1 MPANGRWLLIWET
14 VDESEARTL
23 YDCVDLFRTE
33 PERVIFPNI
42 DPVVHIG
49 PWALEFGPL
58 ALRWYALAY
67 VAGIL
72 LGWRYAVRLTQTASV
87 WGGRTPTA
95 TPLQIDDLV
104 LWITLG
110 IILGGRLGYIL
121 FYMLMNAD
129 QRAWL
134 AAHPMDV
141 FKIWEGGMSFH
152 GGFLGVCAAV
162 ALFARRNQID
172 ILRLGD
178 LIAPVAPIGIFFGRI
193 ANFINGELWGR
204 VTDGPFGIIFCNET
218 IQANHPQRIC
228 PAGPDPRHPSQ
239 LYEAG
244 LEGLAL
250 FLILAFAAYRLK
262 WLRRRGALVATF
274 LLGYGLARLSLENV
288 RNPDLGMP
296 EFPLGLTMGMM
307 LSIPMILAGGWL
319 LWKALKEPIQDDAKT
334 HEPA

>member
-1 MPANGRWLLIWET
+1 M
-14 VDESEARTL
+14 
-23 YDCVDLFRTE
+23 
-33 PERVIFPNI
+33 IFPNI

-72 LGWRYAVRLTQTASV
+72 LGWRYAIRLTQTASV
-87 WGGRTPTA
+87 WGGRAPTA
-95 TPLQIDDLV
+95 TALQIDDLV

-121 FYMLMNAD
+121 FYMLMNDD

-134 AAHPMDV
+134 LAHPMDV

-162 ALFARRNQID
+162 ILFARQQKID
-172 ILRLGD
+172 MLRLGD
-178 LIAPVAPIGIFFGRI
+178 LIAPVAPIGLFFGRI

-204 VTDGPFGIIFCNET
+204 VTDSPLGIIFCNET
-218 IQANHPQRIC
+218 IKANHPQHIC
-228 PAGPDPRHPSQ
+228 PAGPLPRHPSQ

-250 FLILAFAAYRLK
+250 FLIMGFAIYRLK

-274 LLGYGLARLSLENV
+274 MLGYGLARLSLENV
-288 RNPDLGMP
+288 RNPDIGMP

-319 LWKALKEPIQDDAKT
+319 LWKALKEPIQDDSET

>member
-1 MPANGRWLLIWET
+1 MP
-14 VDESEARTL
+14 
-23 YDCVDLFRTE
+23 
-33 PERVIFPNI
+33 FPDI

-49 PWALEFGPL
+49 SFALQWGPL

-72 LGWRYAVRLTQTASV
+72 LGWRFAVRMTRTPGL
-87 WGGRTPTA
+87 WGGRAPTA
-95 TPLQIDDLV
+95 TPVQIDDLV

-110 IILGGRLGYIL
+110 IILGGRIGYIL
-121 FYMLMNAD
+121 FYMLLNQD
-129 QRAWL
+129 QRIWL

-152 GGFLGVCAAV
+152 GGFLGVCAAI

-172 ILRLGD
+172 MLKLGD
-178 LIAPVAPIGIFFGRI
+178 LIAPVAPIGLFFGRI

-204 VTDGPFGIIFCNET
+204 PTDGPFGIVFCNAT
-218 IQANHPQRIC
+218 IQANHPQHIC
-228 PAGPDPRHPSQ
+228 PAGPFPRHPSQ

-244 LEGLAL
+244 LEGLLL
-250 FLILAFAAYRLK
+250 FLILVFCVYRLK
-262 WLRRRGALVATF
+262 WLQRRGAVVAMF
-274 LLGYGLARLSLENV
+274 LISYGVFRLSLENV

-296 EFPLGLTMGMM
+296 DFPLGLTMGML
-307 LSIPMILAGGWL
+307 LSTPMILIGGWL
-319 LWKALKEPIQDDAKT
+319 LWKALREPVPPVEEA

>member
-1 MPANGRWLLIWET
+1 M
-14 VDESEARTL
+14 
-23 YDCVDLFRTE
+23 
-33 PERVIFPNI
+33 IFPNI

-49 PWALEFGPL
+49 PWALEWGPL

-72 LGWRYAVRLTQTASV
+72 LGWRFAVRMVRTPSL

-121 FYMLMNAD
+121 FYMLMNEE
-129 QRAWL
+129 QRIWL
-134 AAHPMDV
+134 FAHPLDV

-152 GGFLGVCAAV
+152 GGFLGVCAAI
-162 ALFARRNQID
+162 ALFARQQKID
-172 ILRLGD
+172 MLKLGD
-178 LIAPVAPIGIFFGRI
+178 LIAPVAPIGIFFGRL

-204 VTDGPFGIIFCNET
+204 PTDGPFGIIFCNET
-218 IQANHPQRIC
+218 IKAAHPQHIC
-228 PAGPDPRHPSQ
+228 PAGSYPRHPSQ

-244 LEGLAL
+244 LEGVLL
-250 FLILAFAAYRLK
+250 FLILAFAVYRLK
-262 WLRRRGALVATF
+262 WLQRRGAIVAAF
-274 LLGYGLARLSLENV
+274 LIAYGLFRLSLENV
-288 RNPDLGMP
+288 RNPDVGMP
-296 EFPLGLTMGMM
+296 DFPFGLTMGMM
-307 LSIPMILAGGWL
+307 LSTPMILVGGWL
-319 LWKALKEPIQDDAKT
+319 MWKALKEPVQTLDEA

>member
-1 MPANGRWLLIWET
+1 M
-14 VDESEARTL
+14 
-23 YDCVDLFRTE
+23 
-33 PERVIFPNI
+33 IFPNI

-72 LGWRYAVRLTQTASV
+72 LGWRYAIRLTQTASV
-87 WGGRTPTA
+87 WGGRAPTA
-95 TPLQIDDLV
+95 TALQIDDLV

-121 FYMLMNAD
+121 FYMLMNDD

-134 AAHPMDV
+134 LAHPMDV

-162 ALFARRNQID
+162 ILFARQQKID
-172 ILRLGD
+172 MLRLGD
-178 LIAPVAPIGIFFGRI
+178 MIAPVAPIGLFFGRI

-204 VTDGPFGIIFCNET
+204 VTDSPLGIIFCNET
-218 IQANHPQRIC
+218 IKANHPQHIC
-228 PAGPDPRHPSQ
+228 PAGPLPRHPSQ

-250 FLILAFAAYRLK
+250 FLIMGFAIYRLK

-274 LLGYGLARLSLENV
+274 MLGYGLVRLSLENV
-288 RNPDLGMP
+288 RNPDIGMP
-296 EFPLGLTMGMM
+296 EFPFGLTMGMM

-319 LWKALKEPIQDDAKT
+319 LWKALKEPIQDDPET